1 MSDSTPPPPP
11 APDAQPGFGPA
22 PAATPAAAAAADPAA
37 PARGH
42 AATAP
47 GYAPPAPGYGPP
59 APGYGPPQP
68 GWTPPPAPG
77 VPFGTTGAGQENNRP
92 GLAIVAGIGA
102 MLLLVVVYAAIID
115 ATKHDYTYMALGV
128 GLVLGLVLAKVGG
141 RHPSLPVVALV
152 LALLAIFLGEMAGM
166 ALLLHSQE
174 GVGYGTVMS
183 HLGDLFSAWKATRN
197 ATGVFFFVIGG
208 VEAFIFTRRFAG
220 AMGNPY
226 QFKRRR

>member
-1 MSDSTPPPPP
+1 MSDFTPPPPP
-11 APDAQPGFGPA
+11 TPDAQPGFGPA

-37 PARGH
+37 PTRGY

-47 GYAPPAPGYGPP
+47 GYAPPAPGYAPP

-102 MLLLVVVYAAIID
+102 MLLLVVVYAGIVD
-115 ATKHDYTYMALGV
+115 ATKHDYSYMALGV

-152 LALLAIFLGEMAGM
+152 LALLAIFLGEMAGI
-166 ALLLHSQE
+166 ALLLHGQE
-174 GVGYGTVMS
+174 GVGYGTIMS

-197 ATGVFFFVIGG
+197 TAGVFFFVIGG
-208 VEAFIFTRRFAG
+208 VEAFVFTRRFAG

-226 QFKRRR
+226 QLKRRR